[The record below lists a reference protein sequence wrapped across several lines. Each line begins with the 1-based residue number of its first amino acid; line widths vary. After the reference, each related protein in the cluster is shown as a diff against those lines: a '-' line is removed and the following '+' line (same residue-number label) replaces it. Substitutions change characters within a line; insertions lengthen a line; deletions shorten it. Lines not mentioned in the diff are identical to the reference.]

1 MSRTGKKPIPL
12 PDKVKVS
19 VANGVLTAVGPLG
32 QETVKVHPL
41 TTTEIT
47 DKLVVVKR
55 HNETTES
62 RAIHGLMRAL
72 ISNAIQGV
80 STGFSRGLEISGVG
94 YRAEVKGQ
102 ILNLN
107 LGFSHVVEY
116 PIPHGVKITVQDQN
130 KLNVSGSNRELVGR
144 VASQIRKHKK
154 PEPYKGKGIK
164 YAGEVIIRKVGK
176 AAAAA
181 GGGK

>member
-1 MSRTGKKPIPL
+1 MSRTGKKPITIPE
-12 PDKVKVS
+12 KVKVS
-19 VANGVLTAVGPLG
+19 VANAVLTAVGPLG
-32 QETVKVHPL
+32 QETVSIHPL
-41 TTTEIT
+41 TTVEIT
-47 DKLVVVKR
+47 DKTLVVKR
-55 HNETTES
+55 NAES
-62 RAIHGLMRAL
+62 AAGRATHGLIRAL
-72 ISNAIQGV
+72 ISNAVQGV
-80 STGFSRGLEISGVG
+80 SVGFNRGLEISGVG
-94 YRAEVKGQ
+94 FKAEVKGQ
-102 ILNLN
+102 VLNLN

-116 PIPHGVKITVQDQN
+116 PIPHGIKITVQDQN
-130 KLNVSGSNRELVGR
+130 KLTVSGSSRELVGR

>member
-1 MSRTGKKPIPL
+1 MSRTGKKPITL
-12 PDKVKVS
+12 PDKVKAS
-19 VANGVLTAVGPLG
+19 VASGKFTAVGPLG
-32 QETVKVHPL
+32 QESVLIHPL
-41 TTTEIT
+41 TVVEIN
-47 DKLVVVKR
+47 DKIVLVKR
-55 HNETTES
+55 NAETAAG
-62 RAIHGLMRAL
+62 RATHGLIRAL
-72 ISNAIQGV
+72 INNAVQGV

-102 ILNLN
+102 TLNLN

-116 PIPHGVKITVQDQN
+116 PIPHGIKITVQDQN
-130 KLNVSGSNRELVGR
+130 KLTVSGSNRELVGR